1 MQGISPRALFALGAV
16 LVLVLVALLAYAVF
30 AEYTTGRAPVSI
42 LSSEGGEGAHASG
55 GEQAKL
61 SAFLAAAI
69 AITVSCLS
77 AGAAIY
83 GVATSGFAASAEK
96 PELRT
101 FMLILG
107 GLAEGIAIYG
117 LLVAIMI
124 LGKI

>member
-1 MQGISPRALFALGAV
+1 MLF
-16 LVLVLVALLAYAVF
+16 LAYAVF
-30 AEYTTGRAPVSI
+30 AAVSSNVPA
-42 LSSEGGEGAHASG
+42 LTFSGEENKEGQVSG
-55 GEQAKL
+55 GEQARL
-61 SAFLAAAI
+61 PAFFAAAI

-124 LGKI
+124 LGKV

>member
-1 MQGISPRALFALGAV
+1 MQGIISSRTLFALGIALA
-16 LVLVLVALLAYAVF
+16 LVPMLFLSYAVF
-30 AEYTTGRAPVSI
+30 AAVKSSVPAPT
-42 LSSEGGEGAHASG
+42 SSGEGGQVSG
-55 GEQAKL
+55 GEQTKL
-61 SAFLAAAI
+61 PAFFAAAI

-124 LGKI
+124 LGKV

>member
-1 MQGISPRALFALGAV
+1 MQSVNPHTLFILGIVLTMI
-16 LVLVLVALLAYAVF
+16 LVLISAYLVVAMSVGGPPRL
-30 AEYTTGRAPVSI
+30 P
-42 LSSEGGEGAHASG
+42 SSEEGESG
-55 GEQAKL
+55 SAKL

-69 AITVSCLS
+69 AITVACLS

-83 GVATSGFAASAEK
+83 GVATSGFAASAER

>member
-1 MQGISPRALFALGAV
+1 MKLMQSVNPHTLFILGIVLTMI
-16 LVLVLVALLAYAVF
+16 LVLISAYLVVAMSVGGPPRL
-30 AEYTTGRAPVSI
+30 P
-42 LSSEGGEGAHASG
+42 SSEEGESG
-55 GEQAKL
+55 SAKL

-69 AITVSCLS
+69 AITVACLS

-83 GVATSGFAASAEK
+83 GVATSGFAASAER